1 MPPAFKFRNNARRY
15 GGSSV
20 EYIALLALVVIPLG
34 ILALTVIMP
43 MIKLYMDRIS
53 TVVSWPLG

>member
-1 MPPAFKFRNNARRY
+1 MGRRTTSCNLRRSF
-15 GGSSV
+15 GGSTI
-20 EYIALLALVVIPLG
+20 EYMLVLALVVIPLG
-34 ILALTVIMP
+34 ILAITVIMP

>member
-1 MPPAFKFRNNARRY
+1 MHRRMTKWKNRRRY

-20 EYIALLALVVIPLG
+20 EYIAVLALVVIPLG
-34 ILALTVIMP
+34 ILAITVIMP

-53 TVVSWPLG
+53 IVVSWPLG